1 MLRKRDL
8 RYVPIINKLSIHVS
22 EYLKNYLE
30 EEKQALK
37 K

>member
-8 RYVPIINKLSIHVS
+8 RYIPIINKLSIHVS